1 MSFGEENIILIPEVV
16 DSKSSESTAP
26 LLMKSASQNSSIQN
40 SGNSA
45 MSVISKGA
53 DNYVDSMLDKL
64 SSISQ
69 IESVNNAIK
78 DSGLE
83 YVVKDLN
90 KERVKSILAAI
101 GLFACFKALKSHYGK
116 ALVVVAAIYLIGIN
130 RDKLTNAIASLNN
143 QKI

>member
-1 MSFGEENIILIPEVV
+1 MSFGQEIIIPEVV
-16 DSKSSESTAP
+16 EAKTAESTAP
-26 LLMKSASQNSSIQN
+26 LMLKSTIPNSSLQNSSN
-40 SGNSA
+40 STV
-45 MSVISKGA
+45 SVISKGA

-101 GLFACFKALKSHYGK
+101 GLFACFKTLKSHYGK
-116 ALVVVAAIYLIGIN
+116 ALVVVAAIYIIGIN
-130 RDKLTNAIASLNN
+130 RDKLTNAIASLQS
-143 QKI
+143 QKV